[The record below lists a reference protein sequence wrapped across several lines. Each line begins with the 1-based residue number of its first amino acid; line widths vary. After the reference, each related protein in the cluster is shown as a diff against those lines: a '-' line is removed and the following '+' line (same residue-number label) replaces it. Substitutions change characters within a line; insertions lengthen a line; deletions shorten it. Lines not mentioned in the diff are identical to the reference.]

1 MDNHVSTTISNKS
14 SHFIGSITTVKVIMV
29 KGFGGLVEVKG
40 EVTLVWKIEDDNVFI
55 PTIKIKKS
63 LYVPEA
69 PSYLFT
75 PQQWVQQSN

>member
-1 MDNHVSTTISNKS
+1 MDNHVSTTILNKY

-29 KGFGGLVEVKG
+29 KGFGGVVEVKG
-40 EVTLVWKIEDDNVFI
+40 EGTIVWKIEDDNVVI
-55 PTIKIKKS
+55 HPIKIKKS

-69 PSYLFT
+69 PSYLYT